1 MTITKNKL
9 IFRFGALLLTFA
21 MLLTLT
27 PLGTLPARAAGEI
40 PPKLLGTVWDW
51 AGTSSGGMVSAT
63 SGTVASMTVYSDT
76 VLAESK
82 AMLRHSQWS
91 TNGTS
96 WNTSALTPTTV
107 SNVANG
113 TISGGKIYIY
123 TPISGDADNGAT
135 LPNIKADV
143 AVELDPRLKNVG
155 DHFMYEYARGCD
167 LLISLGAP
175 DAHNVTTIGDYFM
188 LSYAKGCTALTN
200 LGVPELSAIKKV
212 GSLFMTEYA
221 TDCVSIA
228 SLTVPNTDS
237 LTQVGSYFMSQYAY
251 GCKSI
256 ISLDAPYT
264 GKITKVPI
272 NFMMYYA
279 ANCTSIKRLG
289 IPDTTKMTSIDQGFL
304 FEYAKGSNVLTELTV
319 QSAPGIF
326 QSQTILLGID
336 RNTGKN
342 ITVATRSSEEAAA
355 WFALAS
361 TEYRSLYV
369 DYIRATTHEIDST
382 GKKIKPL
389 VDAAD
394 PVILSGSI
402 ARTSDVAA
410 TIGFFAGEAG
420 QAYYLVKGKDEIAP
434 DKLDVAVSGKS
445 LGAVD
450 AGTVTGK
457 PVELTAGAKDIYVV
471 LQNSYGNV
479 SAPLKIVANAF
490 GASAPVLDGAAWN
503 WAAAAD
509 GIVATMTV
517 AADATLAESK
527 AMVKNSKWSTDGTS
541 WNASELTPGTV
552 VARRGEK
559 LYIFTPLVA
568 SSNVTTAVLPNI
580 KADVTVEMT
589 PGVTVVHDN
598 FLSSYA
604 RDCTALT
611 SLGVPDTSG
620 ITEIGNSFMAYY
632 ARGCTALTSH
642 GVPGTSGVT
651 KIGNSFM
658 AYYAYGCTA
667 LTSLDV
673 PDTSGLTTVDDS
685 FMYSYASGCAALTEL
700 GVPDTSGITEVG
712 GLFLSGYAEKCKK
725 LTSLGAPD
733 TSRVTTAGNSFL
745 KNYAVDCT
753 NLTSLGVPD
762 TSRIDTTG
770 DGFMAYYAD
779 GCTSLTSLGIPDLS
793 AITTAGSDF
802 MHYYID
808 NCRKLTALN
817 AVSGPGYMAAPD
829 TAQVIWGSEGYLY
842 GPKTT
847 FNAPTTQDITAW
859 FALTDTAREVLYDYS
874 IRAGTHSIAGT
885 SIVPNGAA
893 SISPGAVA
901 FNKNTS
907 SAKYA
912 DVTVTL
918 TLNGKELT
926 EIKYG
931 GVTLGADTDYTV
943 SGDVYTI
950 GKEYFAVLEDGIY
963 AIIFDM
969 DSGTDPV
976 LTVTVSDFVSDDT
989 APALSGGSVNRTSDT
1004 EATIG
1009 FTTDEAGIAYYLVQ
1023 TGTESY
1029 PANTAVRAGTSLGAV
1044 STAAMGKAVTL
1055 EAGVQDIYV
1064 VIEDAAG
1071 NISEVLKITAAE
1083 YTVAALTGTATIDNT
1098 APKIGDML
1106 FATLEDSNNTGDLSY
1121 QWKFGTGI
1129 AGTGSIYTVQTE
1141 DLGKTITVEISS
1153 TVETGSVTSAATSEV
1168 VKKTGPAAPAA
1179 PTMSSKSTNSVTLD
1193 VVAGCEYSLTVT
1205 GDWQTSNVFDDL
1217 TANTPYT
1224 FYQRIAATADT
1235 LPSTASPVLNVITD
1249 TAASTVT
1256 SVTVSP
1262 STSEVQK
1269 GTTQQ
1274 FSARV
1279 IGTNDPAQTVTWE
1292 VTGGVAGTAITDGL
1306 LTVAADETAE
1316 SLTITAT
1323 STVNTG
1329 IYGTAAVTVT
1339 DSPPTPI
1346 YGVSL
1351 NTGGYAFPDALAEDT
1366 TAVTPLTVI
1375 VTNTG
1380 NQPTSELTI
1389 TLSGDNAGDF
1399 SLNTSSISGIAV
1411 SGTGSFT
1418 VSPKTGLAAGA
1429 YTAIVTVSGE
1439 NDISVSFNVSFTVT
1453 AAQGTTYTIT
1463 FNPTGGTVSQP
1474 SATTDTNGRLT
1485 TLPTPTRSG
1494 YTFSGWFTAAGGG
1507 TKIIT
1512 TTIFSGNDTIYAQW
1526 TANGGNTGGGPAT
1539 PGTPST
1545 NTVGGSDVTTPAG
1558 KNPVPNGDG
1567 SVTLPGGGTIIT
1579 GGDKGVT
1586 VDAPEGTTVDKNG
1599 NVTIPDNKNAEL
1611 KTPDANISVPGGSQI
1626 DSDGKVTV
1634 GNGTADVKL
1643 PGGTEIK
1650 LPEGSVI
1657 DGNRV
1662 TVGSGGASVT
1672 YLSGITL
1679 HFDEG
1684 EEIILDAGVPLG
1696 FFATS
1701 ELSLTDVPE
1710 SAWYYDSIAFA
1721 YRHKLFM
1728 GTGID
1733 TFSPDMPMTR
1743 GMLVTVLHRAA
1754 GLPNPATGGAFTDV
1768 LPGEYFSDAADWAKG
1783 VGIASGTG
1791 GGLFSPNDNITREQ
1805 LVTMIAQF
1813 ARHMGI
1819 DTSASGAENTFADS
1833 ADISNWAADAVAWAQ
1848 SVGIVSGKP
1857 GNVFDPKG
1865 QATRA
1870 EVAAVLMRFIE
1881 MAQ

>member
-1 MTITKNKL
+1 
-9 IFRFGALLLTFA
+9 
-21 MLLTLT
+21 MLLTLM
-27 PLGTLPARAAGEI
+27 PLGALPAHAAGEI
-40 PPKLLGTVWDW
+40 PPRLLGTVWDW
-51 AGTSSGGMVSAT
+51 AGTASGGMISAT
-63 SGTVASMTVYSDT
+63 PGTVATMTVYSDT

-82 AMLRHSQWS
+82 EMARHSQWS
-91 TNGTS
+91 TNGIN

-107 SNVANG
+107 SSVANG
-113 TISGGKIYIY
+113 TISGDKIYIY
-123 TPISGDADNGAT
+123 TPIGGNMGEVAT

-143 AVELDPRLKNVG
+143 AVELDPKLKNVG
-155 DHFMYEYARGCD
+155 DDFMYHYARGCD

-175 DAHNVTTIGDYFM
+175 DASNVTTIGDNFM
-188 LSYAKGCTALTN
+188 YRYARGCTALTN
-200 LGVPELSAIKKV
+200 LGVPELGAIKKV
-212 GSLFMTEYA
+212 GGSFMAEYA
-221 TDCVSIA
+221 RDCVSIA
-228 SLTVPNTDS
+228 SLGVPNTDA
-237 LTQVGSYFMSQYAY
+237 LTQVGSFFMYRYAY
-251 GCKSI
+251 GCNTI

-264 GKITKVPI
+264 GKITSAPDF
-272 NFMMYYA
+272 FMKEYA
-279 ANCTSIKRLG
+279 GGCTSLKRLG
-289 IPDTTKMTSIDQGFL
+289 IPDTTAMNSIGREFLWDYATTSK
-304 FEYAKGSNVLTELTV
+304 ALTELTV

-336 RNTGKN
+336 MSTGKN

-369 DYIRATTHEIDST
+369 DYIRAATHEIDST
-382 GKKIKPL
+382 GKKIKPR
-389 VDAAD
+389 VDATV
-394 PVILSGSI
+394 PVIVAGNI
-402 ARTSDVAA
+402 TRTSDVAA
-410 TIGFFAGEAG
+410 TIGFTAGEAG
-420 QAYYLVKGKDEIAP
+420 EAYYLVKEKGQPAP
-434 DKLDVAVSGKS
+434 TKLYVVSDGTS
-445 LGAVD
+445 LGAVT
-450 AGTVTGK
+450 GTVTGK
-457 PVELTAGAKDIYVV
+457 TVELTAGAKDIYVV
-471 LQNSYGNV
+471 LKNSYGNI
-479 SAPLKIVANAF
+479 SAPLKLVANAY
-490 GASAPVLDGAAWN
+490 GASAPILDGATWN
-503 WAAAAD
+503 WTAAED
-509 GIVATMTV
+509 GVVATMSV
-517 AADATLAESK
+517 ASDATLAESK
-527 AMVKNSKWSTDGTS
+527 AMVKSSKWSKDGITWYTTNLAPADVS
-541 WNASELTPGTV
+541 GQQ
-552 VARRGEK
+552 GGK
-559 LYIFTPLVA
+559 LYIFTPLYGFRNA
-568 SSNVTTAVLPNI
+568 ADAVLPNI
-580 KADVTVEMT
+580 KADVAVEMT
-589 PGVTVVHDN
+589 PGVTGVDAN
-598 FLSSYA
+598 FLSYYA
-604 RDCTALT
+604 YGCTALI
-611 SLGVPDTSG
+611 SLGMPDTSG
-620 ITEIGNSFMAYY
+620 ITEIGNSFMSSY
-632 ARGCTALTSH
+632 ARDCTAL
-642 GVPGTSGVT
+642 
-651 KIGNSFM
+651 I
-658 AYYAYGCTA
+658 
-667 LTSLDV
+667 
-673 PDTSGLTTVDDS
+673 
-685 FMYSYASGCAALTEL
+685 
-700 GVPDTSGITEVG
+700 
-712 GLFLSGYAEKCKK
+712 
-725 LTSLGAPD
+725 
-733 TSRVTTAGNSFL
+733 
-745 KNYAVDCT
+745 
-753 NLTSLGVPD
+753 SLGVPD
-762 TSRIDTTG
+762 LSGVTVVGDSFMSLYAYLATT
-770 DGFMAYYAD
+770 DM
-779 GCTSLTSLGIPDLS
+779 P
-793 AITTAGSDF
+793 
-802 MHYYID
+802 
-808 NCRKLTALN
+808 
-817 AVSGPGYMAAPD
+817 
-829 TAQVIWGSEGYLY
+829 QVIWGTGGYDF

-859 FALTDTAREVLYDYS
+859 FGLTDTDREVLYDYH

-912 DVTVTL
+912 DVIVTL
-918 TLNGKELT
+918 TPNGEALNA
-926 EIKYG
+926 IKYG
-931 GVTLGADTDYTV
+931 TETLGEDTDYTV
-943 SGDVYTI
+943 SDDVYTI
-950 GKEYFAVLEDGIY
+950 KKEYFAALEDGIY
-963 AIIFDM
+963 AIMFDM
-969 DSGTDPV
+969 ETGTDPV
-976 LTVTVSDFVSDDT
+976 LTVTVGNFVSDEA
-989 APALSGGSVNRTSDT
+989 APVLSGGSVNRTSDA

-1009 FTTDEAGIAYYLVQ
+1009 FATDEAGIAYYLVQ
-1023 TGTESY
+1023 TGMESY

-1044 STAAMGKAVTL
+1044 STEAMGKAVIL
-1055 EAGVQDIYV
+1055 QAGAQDIYV
-1064 VIEDAAG
+1064 VVEDAAG

-1083 YTVAALTGTATIDNT
+1083 YIAAVLSGTATIDNT

-1106 FATLEDSNNTGDLSY
+1106 FATLEDGNNTGDLSY
-1121 QWKFGTGI
+1121 QWKVGSENS
-1129 AGTGSIYTVQTE
+1129 GTGSIYTVQTE

-1168 VKKTGPAAPAA
+1168 VKKTGPAAPTA

-1235 LPSTASPVLNVITD
+1235 LPSAASPVLNVITD
-1249 TAASTVT
+1249 AAASTVT

-1262 STSEVQK
+1262 ITSEVQK

-1292 VTGGVAGTAITDGL
+1292 VTGGVAGTSITDGL
-1306 LTVAADETAE
+1306 LTVASDETAE

-1339 DSPPTPI
+1339 DTPPTPI

-1351 NTGGYAFPDALAEDT
+1351 NTGGYAFPDALAGDT
-1366 TAVTPLTVI
+1366 SAVTPLTVI
-1375 VTNTG
+1375 VTNSG
-1380 NQPTSELTI
+1380 NQPTSELAI

-1399 SLNTSSISGIAV
+1399 SPNTSSISGIAV

-1418 VSPKTGLAAGA
+1418 VSPKTGLSAGT

-1439 NDISVSFNVSFTVT
+1439 NGITVSFDVSFTVN
-1453 AAQGTTYTIT
+1453 AAQGATYTIT
-1463 FNPTGGTVSQP
+1463 FNPNGGTVSQP
-1474 SATTDTNGRLT
+1474 SATTDTNSKLT
-1485 TLPTPTRSG
+1485 TLPTPTRRG
-1494 YTFSGWFTAAGGG
+1494 YAFSGWFTAASGG
-1507 TKIIT
+1507 TKITT

-1539 PGTPST
+1539 PSTPSK

-1558 KNPVPNGDG
+1558 KDPIKNNDG
-1567 SVTLPGGGTIIT
+1567 SMTLPGVGTVT
-1579 GGDKGVT
+1579 SGEDKGVT
-1586 VDAPEGTTVDKNG
+1586 VTAPEGSTVDKDG
-1599 NVTIPDNKNAEL
+1599 NVTVPENKNAEV
-1611 KTPDANISVPGGSQI
+1611 KTPDANITVPGGSQI
-1626 DSDGKVTV
+1626 GSDGKVTV

-1768 LPGEYFSDAADWAKG
+1768 LSGEYFSDAADWAKE
-1783 VGIASGTG
+1783 VGIANGTG

-1805 LVTMIAQF
+1805 LVTIIAQF